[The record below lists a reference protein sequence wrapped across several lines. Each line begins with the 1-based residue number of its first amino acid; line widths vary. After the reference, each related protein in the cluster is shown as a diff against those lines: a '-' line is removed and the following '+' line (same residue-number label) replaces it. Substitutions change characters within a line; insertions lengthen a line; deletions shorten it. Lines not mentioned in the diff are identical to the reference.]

1 MVINRLLVSFCVF
14 GGLCRKPLFSGAAAE
29 QKKKRG
35 GDDTMKK
42 TKAALAVLTAAAMV
56 FGMTACGSSSTSE
69 ETATTAAAASDDTDG
84 SAESAESDTASAVSG
99 SDLNIMLETP
109 VQSLDPQQATDGTS
123 FEVIADFTDG
133 LMQMDEDGQAVPAI
147 AESYEVSED
156 GTVYT
161 FHLRE
166 DAVWSNGDPVTA
178 ADFIFGWQ
186 RAVDPDVASEYAY
199 MLSDIAQVQNAAE
212 IIAGEM
218 DKSELGIKALDD
230 YTLEVTLN
238 VPVSYFLSLMYFPT
252 FYPVNEAF
260 YESVGDTF
268 GTSPETTL
276 SNGAFILDTYE
287 PAATAFHLTKNPDYY
302 NADSVQLAGL
312 NYQVIQD
319 SQQALMSYQA
329 GDLDITLVNGEQVDQ
344 VKDDPEFTTVGAG
357 YLWYVS
363 PNIDAVPELANLN
376 IRMAMTFA
384 IDRESITEDV
394 LKDGS
399 TPAYTAVP
407 PDFATGPDGSDF
419 SADQTRYAD
428 VCGYDADKALEYWN
442 QGLSE
447 LGITSLTLDMVVDAD
462 DAPQKVAQVLKEQWE
477 TTLPGLTVNLVIEPK
492 KQRVEDMQNGD
503 FQLGLTRWGPDYADP
518 MTYLGM
524 WVTGNSNNYG
534 LWSNEEY
541 DAIIAECTTGDLCTD
556 AEGRWE
562 RLYDAE
568 KIVMDEAVIF
578 PLYAQCNAEMV
589 SSNVSGIEFH
599 PVALNRVYKNAVKT
613 E

>member
-1 MVINRLLVSFCVF
+1 
-14 GGLCRKPLFSGAAAE
+14 
-29 QKKKRG
+29 
-35 GDDTMKK
+35 
-42 TKAALAVLTAAAMV
+42 
-56 FGMTACGSSSTSE
+56 MTE
-69 ETATTAAAASDDTDG
+69 H
-84 SAESAESDTASAVSG
+84 VR
-99 SDLNIMLETP
+99 I
-109 VQSLDPQQATDGTS
+109 
-123 FEVIADFTDG
+123 IADFTDG
-133 LMQMDEDGQAVPAI
+133 LMQMDADGQPVPAI
-147 AESYEVSED
+147 AESYDLSED

-178 ADFIFGWQ
+178 ADFVFGWQ
-186 RAVDPDVASEYAY
+186 RAVDPAVASEYAY
-199 MLSDIAQVQNAAE
+199 MLSDIGQVQNAAE

-252 FYPVNEAF
+252 FYPVNQAF

-268 GTSPETTL
+268 ATSPETTL
-276 SNGAFILDTYE
+276 SNGAFVLDAYE

-319 SQQALMSYQA
+319 SQQALMSYQT

-344 VKDDPEFTTVGAG
+344 VKDDPEFTTIGAG

-363 PNIDAVPELANLN
+363 PNMDAVPELANLN
-376 IRMAMTFA
+376 IRLAMTFA
-384 IDRESITEDV
+384 LDREAITQDV

-407 PDFATGPDGSDF
+407 PQFAAGPDGSDF
-419 SADQTRYAD
+419 AEDQTRYAD
-428 VCGYDADKALEYWN
+428 VCAYDADKALEYWN

-447 LGITSLTLDMVVDAD
+447 LGISSLTLDMVVDAD

-492 KQRVEDMQNGD
+492 KQRVEDMQNGN
-503 FQLGLTRWGPDYADP
+503 FQIGLTRWGPDYADP
-518 MTYLGM
+518 MTYLSM
-524 WVTGNSNNYG
+524 WVSGNSNNYG
-534 LWSNEEY
+534 LWSNAEY

-556 AEGRWE
+556 AEGRWA

-599 PVALNRVYKNAVKT
+599 PVALNRVYKNAVKA